1 MVSVWLWFDDIRVD
15 IADGSD
21 YAGSLF
27 DFTDVGLD
35 SMVWLKGGF

>member
-1 MVSVWLWFDDIRVD
+1 MALVLMICIRVDID

-27 DFTDVGLD
+27 DFADVGLD
-35 SMVWLKGGF
+35 SMV